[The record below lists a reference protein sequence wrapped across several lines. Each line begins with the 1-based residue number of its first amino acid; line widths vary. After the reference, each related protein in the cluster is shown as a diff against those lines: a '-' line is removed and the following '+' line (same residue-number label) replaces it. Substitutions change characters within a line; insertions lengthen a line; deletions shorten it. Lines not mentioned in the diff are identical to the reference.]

1 LLAWMRCREF
11 LSHKLSLRVQ
21 LVRAMIRCIS
31 RQMNGPF
38 HPIANCVCGS
48 FYPIANCVFVFIFLE
63 IILGRHVAGACVCDI
78 VQRPM
83 EAVHGRQSL
92 LLDAMAAGMLG
103 CVRVSRGVL
112 GVPFID
118 PSFACRCPQALP
130 PMLAF
135 VVHGGIAGAS
145 SAFGGKSL

>member
-1 LLAWMRCREF
+1 
-11 LSHKLSLRVQ
+11 
-21 LVRAMIRCIS
+21 
-31 RQMNGPF
+31 MN
-38 HPIANCVCGS
+38 GS
-48 FYPIANCVFVFIFLE
+48 FYPIANCVCVFIFLE